1 MSKNSIGENSKL
13 NNSRRDFMVSSGKV
27 ALATGMIGAAVGCD
41 NAIQAEANKATPAIA
56 DSGSLKYSDNY
67 WNRDTYAKLVGD
79 LDFGKQRFGWFK
91 GKAMGIRKNEKI
103 QDLVGFEGFSFTR
116 LQDLGNGVYQKLLR
130 EVGFYT
136 DLKTGEVLEN
146 YVNPYTDEEVK
157 VVHIA
162 NDPFNYKVGP
172 FFPKPPA
179 YGGLNPDD
187 IPDIPF
193 VLPWQEMPDGNVVLE
208 TGLHLFYKSALQPDK
223 WPRESSGEFNQ
234 VSEMFRYVIR
244 KEDLKNPNLTQ
255 IDYTGTWAR
264 ITPWFPW
271 LLMGQSE
278 GHMTYMCTMGA
289 YPTEAIDKVVS
300 APVLAYAKENYPKYF
315 SAPEKYEEPSLSSLE
330 RYALEQKPA
339 PKLKGGGA

>member
-1 MSKNSIGENSKL
+1 MSKINKPDE
-13 NNSRRDFMVSSGKV
+13 SRRDFLIESGKT
-27 ALATGMIGAAVGCD
+27 ALAAGLVGASVGQAHAMSSTVGKTAMPETAELRYFD
-41 NAIQAEANKATPAIA
+41 N
-56 DSGSLKYSDNY
+56 L

-91 GKAMGIRKNEKI
+91 GKAMGVRQGEKVR
-103 QDLVGFEGFSFTR
+103 DLVGFEGFSFAR
-116 LQDLGNGVYQKLLR
+116 LVDLGNGVYQKLLR

-136 DLKTGEVLEN
+136 DLKTGEVLET
-146 YVNPYTDEEVK
+146 YTNPYTNEEVK

-172 FFPKPPA
+172 FYPKPPA

-193 VLPWQEMPDGNVVLE
+193 ILPWQEFPNGNVVLE
-208 TGLHLFYKSALQPDK
+208 TGLHLYYKSALQPDK
-223 WPRESSGEFNQ
+223 WPRESSGEFNR

-244 KEDLKNPNLTQ
+244 KEDLENPDLTQ
-255 IDYTGTWAR
+255 IDYTGTWSR

-271 LLMGQSE
+271 LLMGQAE
-278 GHMTYMCTMGA
+278 GNMNYICTMGA
-289 YPTEAIDKVVS
+289 YQEDTIEQVVS

-315 SAPEKYEEPSLSSLE
+315 SAPDKFEEPSLSSLE
-330 RYALEQKPA
+330 HYALEQTPA
-339 PKLKGGGA
+339 PPLEDKDN